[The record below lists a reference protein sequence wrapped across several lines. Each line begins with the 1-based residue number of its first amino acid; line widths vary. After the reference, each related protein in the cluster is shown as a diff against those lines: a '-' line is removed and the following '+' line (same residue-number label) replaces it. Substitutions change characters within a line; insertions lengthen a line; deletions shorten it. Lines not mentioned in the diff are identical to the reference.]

1 MKRVFQI
8 EVSRLFRVRNLLLFT
23 IGSLILS
30 FLLVFMTA
38 KGEQEQIYLYP
49 NKDNIEDR
57 YEQLQQ
63 LVQVSPS
70 VENKRL
76 LQESQIEMEL
86 LQIAQKYDLR
96 YQNDMR
102 VPYLSELES
111 IFKEE
116 MDDPEDASHETK
128 KVELLSI
135 LSLSFSDFMRMEKEK
150 EEERLE
156 TLEAKENLSK
166 DEAMERS
173 ILTENVRLRNFYLS
187 HPEITWNDPLLEI
200 GDRLFTLFSSLYEPM
215 ISEDDF
221 WQNNSLLT
229 TYGTYD
235 RYVSSYQERVEQAKA
250 EYTFLWQCLEGGYP
264 LTNQEL
270 HGGNH
275 PLNLRNLLQTLYVY
289 GSMLIVVF
297 LLITLFGIYQDDEYQ
312 TILQYQVHVSKK
324 GYFLGKYFAYTC
336 FLFFL
341 FLLGFAL
348 IPLFSSIFMG
358 GSFPN
363 ISYFAI
369 DGVVSTT
376 SYLCRYLTPYFLQFC
391 LGMLFCSLLQFFSCW
406 HLPRGVLFCVLVILV
421 GSSILF
427 PYLGYSYDLSSLF
440 FIPFTFFYY
449 PVFLDYQLI
458 FSNVH
463 LWGMILFA
471 LILFGGCVFGQILI
485 AQKCVK

>member
-1 MKRVFQI
+1 MKRVFRI

-38 KGEQEQIYLYP
+38 NGEQKGLDLYP

-70 VENKRL
+70 AENKRL

-102 VPYLSELES
+102 VPYFRELES

-128 KVELLSI
+128 KEELLSI
-135 LSLSFSDFMRMEKEK
+135 LSLSFSDFMTMEKEK
-150 EEERLE
+150 EEERIQM
-156 TLEAKENLSK
+156 LEAKG
-166 DEAMERS
+166 DFTIDDAMEYS
-173 ILTENVRLRNFYLS
+173 ILTEHVKLRNFYLS

-221 WQNNSLLT
+221 WRNDSLLT

-235 RYVSSYQERVEQAKA
+235 RYLSAYQEKVEQAKA

-270 HGGNH
+270 YGGNH

-289 GSMLIVVF
+289 GSIVVVVF
-297 LLITLFGIYQDDEYQ
+297 LLVTLFGIYQDDEYQ
-312 TILQYQVHVSKK
+312 TMLQYHVHVSKK
-324 GYFLGKYFAYTC
+324 GYLLGKYLAYTC

-348 IPLFSSIFMG
+348 IPLFSSLLIKG
-358 GSFPN
+358 AFPN
-363 ISYFAI
+363 ISYFVI

-376 SYLCRYLTPYFLQFC
+376 SYLCRYLTPYVLQFC
-391 LGMLFCSLLQFFSCW
+391 LGMLFCSLLQFFSFW
-406 HLPRGVLFCVLVILV
+406 YLPRGVLFCVLVILV

-458 FSNVH
+458 FSNTH
-463 LWGMILFA
+463 LWWMIIFALLLFA
-471 LILFGGCVFGQILI
+471 VCVLGQILLL
-485 AQKCVK
+485 QKRVK